1 MFNLSSIGREGHW
14 RKEDPRDRNLE
25 IASSSSSPQTA
36 PWMPWSLKKGVT
48 LNCIGKYLICLL
60 YHKICCLSEFDTNH
74 GNKETNWQAVDM
86 STQCLSRWDWYHE
99 KDMKLYFISKNHRLL
114 FWHWPSKCKEYK
126 QLLLDLLRYFVFC
139 LTLSQT
145 PFKHQV
151 RFQSSR
157 IQNCSS
163 FCTFVPFLRM
173 IKNWTIRLW
182 GPQT

>member
-1 MFNLSSIGREGHW
+1 M
-14 RKEDPRDRNLE
+14 
-25 IASSSSSPQTA
+25 
-36 PWMPWSLKKGVT
+36 
-48 LNCIGKYLICLL
+48 
-60 YHKICCLSEFDTNH
+60 SEFDTNH

-99 KDMKLYFISKNHRLL
+99 KDIKSYFISKNHRLL

-173 IKNWTIRLW
+173 VEKWNMWLWCPQKGARKIIHFIRRWYNRGL
-182 GPQT
+182 PKLLLRKMLVSKDKV

>member
-1 MFNLSSIGREGHW
+1 MALKR
-14 RKEDPRDRNLE
+14 
-25 IASSSSSPQTA
+25 QTDKLLTCQPTA
-36 PWMPWSLKKGVT
+36 YPSQIDIKKG
-48 LNCIGKYLICLL
+48 Y
-60 YHKICCLSEFDTNH
+60 KIIFYCNYMLR
-74 GNKETNWQAVDM
+74 Q
-86 STQCLSRWDWYHE
+86 
-99 KDMKLYFISKNHRLL
+99 L

-173 IKNWTIRLW
+173 VEKWNMWLW
-182 GPQT
+182 GPQKGARKIIHFIRRWYNRGLPKLLLRKMLVSKDKV